1 MSIHEKMRQFVD
13 ACEAEKLEVIIVVSE
28 DSGIAVA
35 RGVSGRNPL
44 IRVLS
49 ALIERLG
56 EKSKRENREW
66 K

>member
-13 ACEAEKLEVIIVVSE
+13 ACEAEKLEAIIVVSE
-28 DSGIAVA
+28 DTGIAVA
-35 RGVSGRNPL
+35 QGVSGRNPL

-49 ALIERLG
+49 ALIERLS
-56 EKSKRENREW
+56 EKSTRENREW